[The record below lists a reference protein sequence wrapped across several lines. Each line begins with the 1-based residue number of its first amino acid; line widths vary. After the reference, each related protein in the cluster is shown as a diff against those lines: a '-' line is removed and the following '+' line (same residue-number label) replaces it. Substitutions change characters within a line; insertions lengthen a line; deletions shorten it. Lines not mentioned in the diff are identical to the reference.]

1 MLADNL
7 NHSFNPIS
15 LGGTF
20 LLLAPRLVHSQPL
33 NDWKNKLIKDLTQ
46 PLETRGL
53 LSRGDESYSEKAE
66 GWCNDNPSECKAVVS
81 TFEIVYLTLP
91 DHTSMSRLLIAIA
104 IIICG
109 F

>member
-1 MLADNL
+1 MLAANL

-33 NDWKNKLIKDLTQ
+33 NDWKNKLIKDLTL
-46 PLETRGL
+46 PLDNRGL
-53 LSRGDESYSEKAE
+53 LSRDDESYSEKAE

-81 TFEIVYLTLP
+81 TFEIVYLNLP